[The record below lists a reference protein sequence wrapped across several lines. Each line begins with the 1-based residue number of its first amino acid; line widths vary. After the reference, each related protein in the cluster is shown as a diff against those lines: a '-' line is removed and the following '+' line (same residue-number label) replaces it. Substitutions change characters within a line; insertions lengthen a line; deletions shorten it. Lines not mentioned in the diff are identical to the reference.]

1 MSRLAR
7 AGALLLAASAVSG
20 CIATQQDVASLSQ
33 QADDLKFQVED
44 LKKTAASM
52 QANQADLA
60 LQMKQLRED
69 LSAYSET
76 VKSSQ
81 GDMSQLS
88 AKLDVLGAGI
98 SGKMTQLGASLS
110 TAQQAQLKSLA
121 EQRAQIDA
129 QARETAATELFMT
142 AKNRLE
148 AKDYA
153 LAASSFEDYLKRY
166 PGSSLGDVSLYDLGL
181 AYYGLKQW
189 EKSGRQ
195 FAVLLDHYPKS
206 GQTPGARL
214 YYARCLLQLKKSRD
228 EAVAYLQSIKTDF
241 PKSPEAAEAAAEL
254 KKLSS
259 AAKETKASR
268 AKTADAASK

>member
-1 MSRLAR
+1 VTRLWR
-7 AGALLLAASAVSG
+7 AAALVLAASALSSCV
-20 CIATQQDVASLSQ
+20 ATQQDVVGLAQ
-33 QADDLKFQVED
+33 QADDLKFQVAD
-44 LKKTAASM
+44 LKKTTGSM

-60 LQMKQLRED
+60 LQIKQLRED

-76 VKSSQ
+76 VKASQ
-81 GDMSQLS
+81 GDMGQLS
-88 AKLDVLGAGI
+88 AKLDALGAQI
-98 SGKMTQLGASLS
+98 SGKMTQLGASLT
-110 TAQQAQLKSLA
+110 TAQQAQLKGMA

-129 QARETAATELFMT
+129 EARETAATELFMT

-148 AKDYA
+148 AKDFA

-214 YYARCLLQLKKSRD
+214 YYARCLLQLGKNRD
-228 EAVAYLQSIKTDF
+228 EAIAYLQSVKTDF
-241 PKSPEAAEAAAEL
+241 PKSPEAADAASEL
-254 KKLSS
+254 KKLSKKS
-259 AAKETKASR
+259 ARAEKA
-268 AKTADAASK
+268 AASASK